1 MKTESKQGAFSG
13 APIIT
18 ELQVVPVAGHDSMLL
33 NLSGAHGPF
42 FTRNI
47 LILKDNAGRIG
58 VGEVP
63 GGEAIR
69 QTLEDARALLV
80 GQSIGNYNG
89 LLNQVRQAFADRDSG
104 GRGLQ
109 TFDLRITIHAVTAL
123 EAALLDLLGQHLG
136 VPVAALL
143 GEGQQRDA
151 VEMLGYLFYIADK
164 GKTDLGYRDERN
176 ADDAWFRVRNEQAL
190 SPETIVRQAEAAH
203 ARYGF
208 NDFKLKGGVLRG
220 AEEVEAIRALAER
233 FPEARVTLDPNGGW
247 SLAEAVHLCRDLHGV
262 LAYAEDPCGAENG
275 YSGREV
281 MAEFRRATG
290 LPTATNMIATDW
302 REMSHAVRTNAVDI
316 PLADPHFWTMAGS
329 VRVAQLCKEFGLT
342 WGSHSNNHFDISL
355 AMFTQV
361 GAAAPGEI
369 TALDTHWIWQDG
381 QGLTEEPLLIR
392 DGEIKVPAR
401 AGLGVT
407 LDRTRLAEA
416 HELYLEHGLGSRD
429 DAASMQYLIPGWEFN
444 AKSPA
449 LVR

>member
-1 MKTESKQGAFSG
+1 MNSQLQQHATHTPVVTS
-13 APIIT
+13 
-18 ELQVVPVAGHDSMLL
+18 LQVIPVAGHDSMLM

-47 LILKDNAGRIG
+47 VIIKDSSGNTG

-63 GGEAIR
+63 GGERIR
-69 QTLEDARALLV
+69 ETLEDARSLVV
-80 GQSIGNYNG
+80 GQPLGHYQRV
-89 LLNQVRQAFADRDSG
+89 LNQMRSTFAARDAA

-109 TFDLRITIHAVTAL
+109 TFDLRITIHAVTAV
-123 EAALLDLLGQHLG
+123 EAALLDLLGQFLE

-151 VEMLGYLFYIADK
+151 VKMLGYLFYIGDRNA
-164 GKTDLGYRDERN
+164 TDLAY
-176 ADDAWFRVRNEQAL
+176 RNEADASDDWTRLRHEQAMT
-190 SPETIVRQAEAAH
+190 PEAVVRLAEAAK
-203 ARYGF
+203 AKYGF

-220 AEEVEAIRALAER
+220 AEEIEAVTALAER
-233 FPEARVTLDPNGGW
+233 FPDARITLDPNGAW
-247 SLAEAVHLCRDLHGV
+247 SLKEAISLCRDQHHV

-302 REMSHAVRTNAVDI
+302 REMGHAIQLQSVDI
-316 PLADPHFWTMAGS
+316 PLADPHFWTMQGS
-329 VRVAQLCKEFGLT
+329 VRVAQMCHEWGLT

-361 GAAAPGEI
+361 AAAAPGEI
-369 TALDTHWIWQDG
+369 TAIDTHWIWQDG
-381 QGLTEEPLLIR
+381 QRLTKAPLQIV
-392 DGEIKVPAR
+392 DGFVKVPAKP
-401 AGLGVT
+401 GLGV
-407 LDRTRLAEA
+407 DIDMDAVAKA
-416 HELYLEHGLGSRD
+416 HELYQGMGLGARD
-429 DAASMQYLIPGWEFN
+429 DSVAMQFLIPGWSFN
-444 AKSPA
+444 NKAPC